1 MSKHLNIL
9 KGKGKKK
16 SETHNCCWKSYFV
29 WIWRKI
35 PLTHYL
41 AVKMTIYIYFSS
53 HDLLISHVPCLDGL
67 MSHVI

>member
-1 MSKHLNIL
+1 MRKHLNIL
-9 KGKGKKK
+9 KGKEKKNLK
-16 SETHNCCWKSYFV
+16 LTTIVGKSYFV

-41 AVKMTIYIYFSS
+41 AVKTIIYIYFSS